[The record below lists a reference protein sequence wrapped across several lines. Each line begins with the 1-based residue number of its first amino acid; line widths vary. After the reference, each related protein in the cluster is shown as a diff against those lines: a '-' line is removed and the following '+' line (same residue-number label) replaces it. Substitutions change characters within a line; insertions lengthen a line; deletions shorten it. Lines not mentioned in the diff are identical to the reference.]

1 MLLLVMY
8 IIKRMYFTT
17 YWKNI
22 SLLSL
27 TGVLKRVEEIPFR
40 TYVEEKYWAVR
51 SSPHP
56 LW

>member
-1 MLLLVMY
+1 MY
-8 IIKRMYFTT
+8 IIKRMYFTI
-17 YWKNI
+17 YWKYAV

-27 TGVLKRVEEIPFR
+27 TGMLKRVEEIPFR